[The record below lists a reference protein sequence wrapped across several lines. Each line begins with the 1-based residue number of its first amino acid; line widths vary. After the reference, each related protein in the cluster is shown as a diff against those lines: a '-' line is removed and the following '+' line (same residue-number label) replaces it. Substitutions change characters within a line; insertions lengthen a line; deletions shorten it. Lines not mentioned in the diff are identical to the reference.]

1 VLGADGAGVIAARG
15 ARVRRFQLED
25 RVWAYSYP
33 NPKGGFYAEYVAVNV
48 EQVAPLPERL
58 DMLEGGAGCVTG
70 LTAQQGVDDHL
81 GVRDGDT
88 VLIFGA
94 SGAVGT
100 LAVQLAKRR
109 GARVIGTARTGEAAS
124 AVRELGA
131 EAVVDARSPD
141 VIEQLRA
148 AAPDGLDAV
157 LALAGGPTLERC
169 LDLLRGQGRVAY
181 PNGVEPE
188 PRSRL
193 DVEEARL
200 RVQIAA
206 VYPLEQTDRAHARV
220 EQGHVIGRVVVR
232 VREEQTQAGRDRA
245 RR

>member
-1 VLGADGAGVIAARG
+1 MPLSREAFTLSVSMSMGNSKTRDIGSTICSRWRDRRPASGFRCDGS
-15 ARVRRFQLED
+15 VRS
-25 RVWAYSYP
+25 VSMPASTS
-33 NPKGGFYAEYVAVNV
+33 
-48 EQVAPLPERL
+48 
-58 DMLEGGAGCVTG
+58 MTISS
-70 LTAQQGVDDHL
+70 
-81 GVRDGDT
+81 

-124 AVRELGA
+124 VVRELGA

>member
-1 VLGADGAGVIAARG
+1 MSMGNSKTWDIGSTICSRWRDRRPASGFRCDGS
-15 ARVRRFQLED
+15 VRS
-25 RVWAYSYP
+25 VSMPASTS
-33 NPKGGFYAEYVAVNV
+33 
-48 EQVAPLPERL
+48 
-58 DMLEGGAGCVTG
+58 MTISS
-70 LTAQQGVDDHL
+70 
-81 GVRDGDT
+81 

-124 AVRELGA
+124 VVRELGA

>member
-1 VLGADGAGVIAARG
+1 MSMGNSKTWDIGSTICSRWRDRRPASGFRCDGS
-15 ARVRRFQLED
+15 VRS
-25 RVWAYSYP
+25 VSMPASTS
-33 NPKGGFYAEYVAVNV
+33 
-48 EQVAPLPERL
+48 
-58 DMLEGGAGCVTG
+58 MTISS
-70 LTAQQGVDDHL
+70 
-81 GVRDGDT
+81 

>member
-1 VLGADGAGVIAARG
+1 MPASTSMTI
-15 ARVRRFQLED
+15 
-25 RVWAYSYP
+25 SS
-33 NPKGGFYAEYVAVNV
+33 
-48 EQVAPLPERL
+48 
-58 DMLEGGAGCVTG
+58 
-70 LTAQQGVDDHL
+70 
-81 GVRDGDT
+81 

>member
-1 VLGADGAGVIAARG
+1 MPASTSMTI
-15 ARVRRFQLED
+15 
-25 RVWAYSYP
+25 SS
-33 NPKGGFYAEYVAVNV
+33 
-48 EQVAPLPERL
+48 
-58 DMLEGGAGCVTG
+58 
-70 LTAQQGVDDHL
+70 
-81 GVRDGDT
+81 

-193 DVEEARL
+193 DVQIIGYDAEVGRKQFEALDRAVEEARL

-206 VYPLEQTDRAHARV
+206 VYPLEQADRAHARV